1 VEHTKL
7 IAVTKVEAELLMD
20 AFHVTSPAT
29 RVLALKAASVVLE
42 FAADDDLS
50 TVEYLMD
57 QASAYART
65 AGH

>member
-1 VEHTKL
+1 MEHSKL

-20 AFHVTSPAT
+20 AFKVSSPAT
-29 RVLALKAASVVLE
+29 RVLALKAAGVVLE

-50 TVEYLMD
+50 TVERLID
-57 QASAYART
+57 QASACART